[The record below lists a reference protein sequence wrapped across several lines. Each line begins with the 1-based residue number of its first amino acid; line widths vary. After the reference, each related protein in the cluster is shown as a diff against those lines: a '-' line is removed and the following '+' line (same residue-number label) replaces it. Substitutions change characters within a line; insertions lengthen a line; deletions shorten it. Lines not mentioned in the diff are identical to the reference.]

1 MEIRHL
7 RYFLEVCQYGSILQA
22 SRHIYLSQ
30 QALSRAIASLEQEL
44 GLTLFLRTPQGLVL
58 TEAGKRMQ
66 ELAKPV
72 VDSMDTLIEELAYS
86 SAMAKNSIH
95 FGTTSALQFFIPP
108 SSLLQ
113 FKNQAPNIHIDFSEH
128 SFDQCEDMVK
138 SGELAAALINGPV
151 VDPGLVAFNL
161 AYRQRVAIISKDSP
175 LSGKS
180 SLRLQDLA
188 GQRLVS
194 NINNRCYDNLCAL
207 CLSLGFTPNIQR
219 VSDNST
225 VYELCS
231 TQGYVGIT
239 IDFVLLVPLPH
250 YSNLI
255 TLPIMDSE
263 LSYPLV
269 LITSPNQYKRKI
281 IQLFIKH
288 CCAII
293 SEKNVILPQY
303 PFYF

>member
-1 MEIRHL
+1 MELRQL

-22 SRHIYLSQ
+22 SRHIFLSQ

-72 VDSMDTLIEELAYS
+72 VDSMDTLIEELSQS
-86 SAMAKNSIH
+86 SAVQKSSIR
-95 FGTTSALQFFIPP
+95 FGTTPALQFFIPP
-108 SSLLQ
+108 DSLLKFGDQ
-113 FKNQAPNIHIDFSEH
+113 VPNLHIDFFEYP
-128 SFDQCEDMVK
+128 FDQCESMVK
-138 SGELAAALINGPV
+138 SGELTAALINGPA
-151 VDPGLVAFNL
+151 VDPGLVVFDL
-161 AYRQRVAIISKDSP
+161 AYRQRVAILSKDSP
-175 LSGKS
+175 LAQKL
-180 SLRLQDLA
+180 SLTLQDLA
-188 GQRLVS
+188 GQKLIS

-207 CLSLGFTPNIQR
+207 CLSSGFTPNIHR

-239 IDFVLLVPLPH
+239 IDFILLMPLPH
-250 YSNLI
+250 YSNLVI
-255 TLPIMDSE
+255 LPIAYSE
-263 LSYPLV
+263 LSYPLS
-269 LITSPNQYKRKI
+269 LITSPSQYKRKI
-281 IQLFIKH
+281 IQRFMEY
-288 CCAII
+288 CCTII
-293 SEKNVILPQY
+293 SEKNTFLPQY